1 MTVSCIVVIILFG
14 YSNVYFIPKDRR
26 LEFFN
31 EATILLCLYH
41 FYLFT
46 DFVPDA
52 EARYTMGYSLIVA
65 TCFNFGVNVIVMIE
79 ATV

>member
-1 MTVSCIVVIILFG
+1 MLMTISCVLVIVFFG
-14 YSNVYFIPKDRR
+14 YSNVYFIPKDRK

-31 EATILLCLYH
+31 EATILLCVYH

-52 EARYTMGYSLIVA
+52 EARYALGYSLIVS
-65 TCFNFGVNVIVMIE
+65 TCLNFGVNVLVM
-79 ATV
+79 V